1 LGRGIADKKERGDL
15 SHSVAVGLFEACGR
29 SHAEG
34 RQLSLKNRGKWER
47 GRGYDDGGGMPPG
60 YSTSL
65 RSKGGKRRSRSRG
78 IAGPVIIVCAL
89 VAMLVA
95 ADYWV
100 NSGKIHS
107 GVEVGSVALGGQT
120 PAAARDIVRDRA
132 MGPLKEIEFSGPER
146 FTRTAGQMGVDF
158 NVNETVEKAY
168 AVGREGSIVERISE
182 RLRSAFGGV
191 TIAPD
196 IDYRPGQ
203 ARAQVREIAT
213 QVDHQPREANVKVYG
228 SEVEVTE
235 SRDGYELNPAAT
247 MASVDRAVD
256 GMTGKARLVGDVL
269 EPSVNT
275 TEAET
280 AAKKARGALSEQLV
294 LKAEGKEW
302 TISPA
307 DLGSTL
313 DVAGQDGK
321 LDVSLNRGR
330 LDGVLANNVY
340 NDLTVKPKEASYGFD
355 GNGNV
360 TVNPSREG
368 QTVEG
373 EKLLDSIE
381 GGLFEGKREYDV
393 PIAID
398 KPQYTTAELESMK
411 PTELQ
416 GTYKTNYTA
425 TTDQGQ
431 ERVSNLKTASNA
443 VNGTFVAPGEIFSMV
458 EHVQDLDYNDA
469 HVIVDSEEKTAEGGG
484 LCQVTSTLYNAVLY
498 AGLPVVERQPH
509 DSQLPYIRPG
519 MDATV
524 WYGDTSTTVDDTDM
538 KFKNNTDGYVLLQEY
553 VADDGYMYANV
564 YGVPDNVEVEMSSE
578 KVWMTE
584 DASEWVTHYTRSKDG
599 KVVYKDSWNSE
610 YSALYDDKGKKIPTP
625 IVPIAEIDGTYLG
638 PEF

>member
-1 LGRGIADKKERGDL
+1 
-15 SHSVAVGLFEACGR
+15 
-29 SHAEG
+29 
-34 RQLSLKNRGKWER
+34 LSLKNRGKRER
-47 GRGYDDGGGMPPG
+47 RRGYEGGDTPPD

-65 RSKGGKRRSRSRG
+65 RSTGGKRRSRTRG

-89 VAMLVA
+89 VAVLMA

-100 NSGKIHS
+100 NSGKIHR
-107 GVEVGSVALGGQT
+107 GVEVGSVALGGQS
-120 PAAARDIVRDRA
+120 PAEAQKIVRDQA
-132 MGPLKEIEFSGPER
+132 MGPLKEIEISGPER
-146 FTRTAGQMGVDF
+146 FTRTAGQMGVEF
-158 NVNETVEKAY
+158 NVEETVEKAY
-168 AVGREGSIVERISE
+168 AVGREGSIVERLSE

-196 IDYRPGQ
+196 IDYRPDQ

-213 QVDHQPREANVKVYG
+213 QVDHQPREADVKIFG

-256 GMTGKARLVGDVL
+256 GMSGKARLVGDVL
-269 EPSVNT
+269 EPGVNT
-275 TEAET
+275 AEAET

-294 LKAEGKEW
+294 LKAEGKSW

-307 DLGSTL
+307 ELGSTL
-313 DVAGQDGK
+313 DVTRQDGR
-321 LDVSLNRGR
+321 LDVSLNRDR
-330 LDGVLANNVY
+330 LDGVLANVY
-340 NDLTVKPKEASYGFD
+340 NDLTVKPKEASYDFD
-355 GNGNV
+355 GNGAV
-360 TVNPSREG
+360 VVSASREG
-368 QTVEG
+368 RTVEG
-373 EKLLDSIE
+373 EKLLTSIE
-381 GGLFEGKREYDV
+381 NGLFEGKREYNV
-393 PIAID
+393 PVIVD

-425 TTDQGQ
+425 TTDQGN
-431 ERVSNLKTASNA
+431 ERAENLETASNA
-443 VNGTFVAPGEIFSMV
+443 VNGTFVAPGETFSMV
-458 EHVQDLDYNDA
+458 QHVQNLDYNDA
-469 HVIVDSEEKTAEGGG
+469 HVIIDSEEETAEGGG

-524 WYGDTSTTVDDTDM
+524 WYGDTTTTVDDTDM
-538 KFKNNTDGYVLLQEY
+538 KFKNTTDGYILLQEY
-553 VADDGYMYANV
+553 VADDGYIYANV
-564 YGVPDNVEVEMSSE
+564 YGVPDKVEVEMSSE
-578 KVWMTE
+578 KVWMNE
-584 DASEWVTHYTRSKDG
+584 NASQWITHYTRTKDG
-599 KVVYKDSWNSE
+599 KVVYRDSWKSN

-625 IVPIAEIDGTYLG
+625 QVPIAEVDGTYLG